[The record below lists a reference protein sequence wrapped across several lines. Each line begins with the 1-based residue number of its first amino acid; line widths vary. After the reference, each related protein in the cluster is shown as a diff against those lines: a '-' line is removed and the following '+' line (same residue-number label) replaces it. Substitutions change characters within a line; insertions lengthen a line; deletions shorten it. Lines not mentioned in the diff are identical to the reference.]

1 MAGRLVLDTNIVI
14 AHIHGDPAIAEM
26 LRRFEEVLIPSVVLG
41 ELYYGAY
48 RSAQAPQNLQRV
60 DALIADCPVLVCDD
74 VTAKLYGE
82 IKKNLMAKGRP
93 VPDNDIWIAATALQH
108 GAALATR
115 DRHFDEIG
123 DLKIEVV

>member
-14 AHIHGDPAIAEM
+14 AHIHGDSAIADM

-48 RSAQAPQNLQRV
+48 RSSQASQNLQRV
-60 DALIADCPVLVCDD
+60 DALIVDCPVLVCDE
-74 VTAKLYGE
+74 VTAKVYGE

-93 VPDNDIWIAATALQH
+93 LPDNDIWIAATVLQH

-115 DRHFDEIG
+115 DRHFGEIG
-123 DLKIEVV
+123 DLKIEAV